1 MVSPLRRFV
10 RATVHSNLIVPSVV
24 CRAGNGGSIMQ
35 WCPEHELAIGYVPNL
50 MHLTMLG
57 DERSMNLTLKVMEG
71 VEKREGK
78 AKI

>member
-1 MVSPLRRFV
+1 
-10 RATVHSNLIVPSVV
+10 
-24 CRAGNGGSIMQ
+24 MQ